1 MNRKRIGY
9 YLSLLAMLGC
19 NPKTEN
25 SDTQRINL
33 VENQISRVSGIIY
46 RSIDNGRSWF
56 SFDQG
61 IPQHATVS
69 GFRAKGN
76 ELYAITDFHGVFVYS
91 SGLNQWQPI
100 NLGLPDQMEVN
111 AITFLHDL
119 LIIGTNKHG
128 IFISSDDGSLWSQSN
143 VALPNIPIRSLI
155 TVNDNL
161 FAGTDKGIYV
171 SSDKGLSWRHQFGTG
186 QVNGFTLL
194 DGKIYAASVDGATFS
209 DDEGKSWKYI
219 YKPNTLHDI
228 SNDGSFIYAMTLG
241 SGLLRTNNDGRT
253 WEKANGGFPT
263 FNFYTFEVK
272 GVNKDLFAAQ
282 WHGIYHSM
290 DRGDHW
296 SRINTGVNG
305 LPDST
310 AFMTLE
316 VTDFGILVG
325 TGLNNGRIK

>member
-1 MNRKRIGY
+1 MNGKGIGCC
-9 YLSLLAMLGC
+9 LSLLAILGC
-19 NPKTEN
+19 NPKADN
-25 SDTQRINL
+25 HRLNL
-33 VENQISRVSGIIY
+33 VENQTSRASGIIY
-46 RSIDNGRSWF
+46 RSNDNARTWF

-61 IPQHATVS
+61 IPENATVS
-69 GFRAKGN
+69 GFQAKGN
-76 ELYAITDFHGVFVYS
+76 KLFASTDFYGVFVS
-91 SGLNQWQPI
+91 LSGVNQWQPV
-100 NLGLPDQMEVN
+100 NLGLPDQVDIN
-111 AITFLHDL
+111 AITVLNDL

-128 IFISSDDGSLWSQSN
+128 IYISSDDGRLWNQSN
-143 VALPNIPIRSLI
+143 VGLPDIPIRSLI
-155 TVNDNL
+155 SVKDNL
-161 FAGTDKGIYV
+161 YAGTDKGIYV

-194 DGKIYAASVDGATFS
+194 DGKIYAASVDGATVS

-241 SGLLRTNNDGRT
+241 TGLLRTNNDGRT

-296 SRINTGVNG
+296 VRINTGGNG